1 MSNTTDTN
9 TSAASLSSAHGVE
22 LLQTPSDIAT
32 RLDHWIQTQQ
42 VCWVIIATRSGTCM
56 EVSGKLSHSSI
67 GGRSSYRLNDSNFLS
82 NANFLLGAVESVGM
96 TCIFLKP

>member
-1 MSNTTDTN
+1 MSNTTNTN

-22 LLQTPSDIAT
+22 LLQTPSDIAA

-82 NANFLLGAVESVGM
+82 NANFLLQAVESVGM